1 MDNNYQPLFSEA
13 YLWSIWQRDFQS
25 YVDTYDKDVLK
36 TLSNWSEKE
45 FQKETAAEGS
55 FVSVFFKKLWNYKAS
70 GESSSG
76 EGYSCYPQYPVKR
89 AGERGGTGEADLALG
104 YFGLEETISKIPQVL
119 CEFKDIRSGLDNPQ
133 KRKGNDRS
141 PVKQCFDYLREA
153 KSPLTGNEP
162 VSPSWGI
169 VSDMNEFRLYYYK
182 DLEKRYQK
190 FIIRSNEELS
200 LLSTKPEG
208 QRKRFFFWKNC
219 SVSSFSRLLL
229 PLAVNR
235 EFLFNSIVKFNPDF
249 KGTKGRLVRI
259 TQRLLDRFIFILFCE
274 DMGDE
279 LNFPR
284 NLLRDLL
291 IKESLDADYDSED
304 SIIWERIKKLFG
316 SMREGKPFREI
327 KINKFNG
334 GLFEEDAEIESLK
347 IPSFVF
353 CIKNQGVNPESI
365 LKSGNTLLYFS
376 AKYNFGESESG
387 GDRSITLIT
396 LGRIFEQSITEL
408 EIMEAKAD
416 DRISLMELSKRKTDG
431 VYYTPEWVTKYIV
444 EETVGRKL
452 EDIKKEIGLTQFPEI
467 SIEEIKKQQA
477 TKKTK
482 KLTHSPVIEY
492 LRLLDIY
499 SERLDKIKVIDPAC
513 GSGAFLIQAY
523 KYLLQQR
530 QWIANERE
538 RVEGHRSIFDTDKV
552 IKSILSNNIY
562 GVDINS
568 ESVEITRLAIWLN
581 TARPDATLSS
591 LDKNIVCGNTLIA
604 HDFYSDNVDKDGQ
617 LGFFSETQKE
627 RINVFDW
634 EKAFPEIFSKGGFD
648 CVIGNPP
655 YVKLQNFRTVQPEM
669 SNYLIDHKTK
679 GKPLYASTQTGNFDL
694 YLPFIEKGIELL
706 NPEGRMGYIAPNVWV
721 VNEYGEG
728 LRKKIKENKRFE
740 RWVDFKSFQVFEE
753 AITYTSLQFFRGKE
767 VSEVKCYFASDGDIS
782 KIDWDDSNVDT
793 YTYAE
798 LPEDAW
804 VFAPK
809 KEKELMEKL
818 NASCVSLENSTKQIF
833 QGLVTSADYVYHL
846 EKIGQNRYKQ
856 TKKDKSTIEVNIE
869 DEIMHP
875 LVSGT
880 DAKRYILPDSNMR
893 ILFPYKI
900 ENDKGVLIPA
910 KEFEKDYPL
919 AWKYLLSNEKD
930 LRSRENSKMDNDT
943 KWWGYVYPKSLDK
956 QKFPKLLI
964 PRLIISLFAVIDDT
978 HEYFLDNVDVG
989 GILVKEKE
997 DLFFLGGILN
1007 APVAN
1012 FVWRR
1017 ISKPF
1022 QNDYRSANKQFIA
1035 PLPIP
1040 KANENEKKQVA
1051 DLAKEL
1057 QSLHT
1062 ERRDK
1067 IAMIDKRLESSQVQK
1082 DKRKPSWIWVEADN
1096 KNWFE
1101 TKLESINTQ
1110 LFKGAKLSVSLDK
1123 GELQFFI
1130 NGISIFEIF
1139 LEEKE
1144 SSFIYSQWKQKIRQ
1158 INVTEKYNA
1167 KSLVTDLLD
1176 LVKTEN
1182 SAVKDQ
1188 VTALDKEIDTLDKTI
1203 SVKEKEM
1210 NAVVYGLYQ
1219 LTGEE
1224 IQLVSEQ

>member
-13 YLWSIWQRDFQS
+13 YLWSIWQRDFLS
-25 YVDTYDKDVLK
+25 YVDTYDKEVLK

-70 GESSSG
+70 GESVSG
-76 EGYSCYPQYPVKR
+76 EGYSCYPQYPIKR

-104 YFGLEETISKIPQVL
+104 YFGLDDSISKIPQVL
-119 CEFKDIRSGLDNPQ
+119 CEFKDIRSGLDTPQ
-133 KRKGNDRS
+133 KRKNNDRS

-153 KSPLTGNEP
+153 NSPLTGNEL
-162 VSPSWGI
+162 VSPAWGI

-190 FIIRSNEELS
+190 FIIRSNDELS
-200 LLSTKPEG
+200 LLSTNPEG
-208 QRKRFFFWKNC
+208 ERKRFFFWKMFQE
-219 SVSSFSRLLL
+219 SSLVTKSGKSNLEKNLTEQFLQEENIQEDFYLEYKSY
-229 PLAVNR
+229 R

-249 KGTKGRLVRI
+249 KGTKGRLVRL

-279 LNFPR
+279 LHFPR

-291 IKESLDADYDSED
+291 IDQSLDKFYDTEH
-304 SIIWERIKKLFG
+304 SIIWDRIKTLFS
-316 SMREGKPFREI
+316 SMRTGTKFLEY

-353 CIKNQGVNPESI
+353 CTKNQGVNPESI

-376 AKYNFGESESG
+376 AKYNFGESETG

-444 EETVGRKL
+444 EETVGQKL
-452 EDIKKEIGLTQFPEI
+452 EDIKKEIGLSQFPEI

-477 TKKTK
+477 TRKTK
-482 KLTHSPVIEY
+482 KQTHSSVLEY

-499 SERLDKIKVIDPAC
+499 SEKLDKIKVIDPAC

-523 KYLLQQR
+523 KYLLKQR

-604 HDFYSDNVDKDGQ
+604 HDFYRDNVDKDGQ

-634 EKAFPEIFSKGGFD
+634 HKAFPEIFAAGGFD

-728 LRKKIKENKRFE
+728 LRKKIKENKRLE

-767 VSEVKCYFASDGDIS
+767 VSEVKSYFASDGDIS

-793 YTYAE
+793 YKYSE
-798 LPEDAW
+798 LSDEAW

-818 NASCVSLENSTKQIF
+818 NASCVSLEKYSKGIIVGIQ
-833 QGLVTSADYVYHL
+833 TSADEIYHL
-846 EKIGQNRYKQ
+846 EKIGDNKYLH
-856 TKKDKSTIEVNIE
+856 TKKDKTTLAVTIE
-869 DEIMHP
+869 DEIMHS

-880 DAKRYILPDSNMR
+880 DAKRYILPNMKTQ
-893 ILFPYKI
+893 ILFPYGKK
-900 ENDKGVLIPA
+900 EDKYQLFSA
-910 KEFEKDYPL
+910 KEMETKYPN
-919 AWKYLLSNEKD
+919 AWKYL
-930 LRSRENSKMDNDT
+930 
-943 KWWGYVYPKSLDK
+943 
-956 QKFPKLLI
+956 
-964 PRLIISLFAVIDDT
+964 
-978 HEYFLDNVDVG
+978 
-989 GILVKEKE
+989 
-997 DLFFLGGILN
+997 
-1007 APVAN
+1007 
-1012 FVWRR
+1012 
-1017 ISKPF
+1017 
-1022 QNDYRSANKQFIA
+1022 
-1035 PLPIP
+1035 
-1040 KANENEKKQVA
+1040 
-1051 DLAKEL
+1051 
-1057 QSLHT
+1057 QS
-1062 ERRDK
+1062 
-1067 IAMIDKRLESSQVQK
+1067 
-1082 DKRKPSWIWVEADN
+1082 
-1096 KNWFE
+1096 
-1101 TKLESINTQ
+1101 
-1110 LFKGAKLSVSLDK
+1110 
-1123 GELQFFI
+1123 
-1130 NGISIFEIF
+1130 
-1139 LEEKE
+1139 
-1144 SSFIYSQWKQKIRQ
+1144 Y
-1158 INVTEKYNA
+1158 
-1167 KSLVTDLLD
+1167 
-1176 LVKTEN
+1176 
-1182 SAVKDQ
+1182 
-1188 VTALDKEIDTLDKTI
+1188 
-1203 SVKEKEM
+1203 
-1210 NAVVYGLYQ
+1210 
-1219 LTGEE
+1219 
-1224 IQLVSEQ
+1224 